1 MVLMAENQVLKE
13 LEKKFY
19 DGFEKER
26 MFMENDLKKILE
38 SFELAQKS
46 ENIEKL
52 DFEKLK
58 IEKEKAIDC
67 LDIEKIKTL
76 NEKIDNIEKEQL
88 CGNK

>member
-1 MVLMAENQVLKE
+1 MAENQVLKE

-19 DGFEKER
+19 DCFEKER
-26 MFMENDLKKILE
+26 MFMKNDLQKILE
-38 SFELAQKS
+38 SFELAKNS
-46 ENIEKL
+46 ENVEKL
-52 DFEKLK
+52 DIEKLK
-58 IEKEKAIDC
+58 IEKEKAIDS